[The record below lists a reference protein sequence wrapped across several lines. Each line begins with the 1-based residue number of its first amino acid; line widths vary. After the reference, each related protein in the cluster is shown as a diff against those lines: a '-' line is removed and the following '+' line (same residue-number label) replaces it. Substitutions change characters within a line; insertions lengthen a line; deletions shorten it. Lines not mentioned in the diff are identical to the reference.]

1 MDAMTRFLK
10 YIKIDTESQEENYG
24 QTPSSEA
31 QWNLAKVLVEELKEM
46 GIRDAYADEFC
57 TVYAHIP
64 ATPGFEDKKAFGFIA
79 HMDTVVNGKGISPRI
94 IGNYD
99 GKDVVLENGV
109 VIGTEQNP
117 ELPSLAGRTL
127 IVTDGTTI
135 LGADDKAGVAAIMR
149 MCEMVMG
156 SSAPHGK
163 ICIAFTPDEEIGG
176 GVLKFDLDAFG
187 ADYAV
192 TVDGG
197 GEDVIESENFHA
209 ASVKVSVKG
218 VEAHPGSAKGIM
230 VNAAR
235 ILAEFTAELPFA
247 ETPEQTQDREGFFHL
262 LNMRGNVSEASADFI
277 IRDFQ
282 KEGFARRKQVMR
294 DLEEALNKKYQEGT
308 VTVEIKDT
316 YANMLEI
323 VEQHPDLL
331 KNIEKAIENAGMTPK
346 YLPIRGGTDGCQL
359 SYKGLPC
366 PNIGAGGYGFHGVHE
381 HCTAEGME
389 NAAKVMCGL
398 IEIYAGKEA

>member
-1 MDAMTRFLK
+1 MDALTRFLK
-10 YIKIDTESQEENYG
+10 YVKIETESEEANYG

-31 QWNLAKVLVEELKEM
+31 QWDLARVLVEELKEM
-46 GIRDAYADEFC
+46 GIRDAYVDDFC

-64 ATPGFEDKKAFGFIA
+64 ATSGYEDRKAFGFIA
-79 HMDTVVNGKGISPRI
+79 HMDTVVNGKGIKPRI

-99 GKDVVLENGV
+99 GKDVTLENGV
-109 VIGTEQNP
+109 VLRTEQNP
-117 ELPSLAGRTL
+117 ELSSLVGRTL
-127 IVTDGTTI
+127 VVTDGTTI

-163 ICIAFTPDEEIGG
+163 ICVAFTPDEEIGG
-176 GVLKFDLDAFG
+176 GVLKFDLEAFG

-197 GEDVIESENFHA
+197 AEDTIESENFHA
-209 ASVKVSVKG
+209 VSAKVRVKG

-235 ILAEFTAELPFA
+235 ILTEFAAALPA
-247 ETPEQTQDREGFFHL
+247 GEVPEQTEDREGFFHL
-262 LNMRGNVSEASADFI
+262 LDMKGNVEEASASLI
-277 IRDFQ
+277 LRDFER
-282 KEGFARRKQVMR
+282 EGIDRRKQIIKA
-294 DLEEALNKKYQEGT
+294 LEASLNEKYGEG
-308 VTVEIKDT
+308 VVSVEIKNS
-316 YANMLEI
+316 YSNMKEI
-323 VEQHPDLL
+323 VEQHPSLL
-331 KNIEKAIENAGMTPK
+331 KNIEKAIGNAGMTPK

-389 NAAKVMCGL
+389 NAARVMCGL
-398 IEIYAGKEA
+398 VEIYAGKDA